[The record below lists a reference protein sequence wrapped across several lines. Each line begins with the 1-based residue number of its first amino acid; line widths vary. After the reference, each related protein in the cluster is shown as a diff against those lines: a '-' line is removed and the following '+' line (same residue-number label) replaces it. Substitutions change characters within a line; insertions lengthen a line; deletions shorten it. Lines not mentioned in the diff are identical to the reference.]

1 MKRLSIALSFTL
13 LLASSLAAQ
22 TRVGLSPER
31 VVTGPFH
38 RPTLAYQS
46 EWKAPAFA
54 AAGRDGHYL
63 MAWAEYD
70 DTTLTRSSLHVAAI
84 DATGAIVPGTRY
96 VAPALRALDPQAQ
109 YPAIAFDGE
118 RFLVAWIDGRFLS
131 RLVAMR
137 FDRDGRPLDAVP
149 QQISLDA
156 GLTYVAVAAGGGEF
170 TIAYSRSD
178 SFRVVAA
185 VARIA
190 ADGTL
195 LERDR
200 TVPGTFGFW
209 RDIESNGT
217 AAFLV
222 SDSSA
227 STTFCALLFCA
238 TASRTFAR
246 IGTPMTPITTP
257 FNSGY
262 SYVLPLGAGVAT
274 DGNRFLAVTWAQNT
288 TATQSGS
295 LIRGQLTDPDGE
307 RFVREFLVAKHPEGS
322 IEAKPGSRI
331 DAVWTGGSYAIVY
344 ELSRGGKLDLYLT
357 FASQIGMALIDP
369 VVVADG
375 NPRTPIVLPLGE
387 SRVLVLYERGNYA
400 RPEIVAR
407 QATLSLRTR
416 AVR

>member
-38 RPTLAYQS
+38 RPTLAS
-46 EWKAPAFA
+46 GEWKAPAFA

-70 DTTLTRSSLHVAAI
+70 DTTFTGSSLHVAAI
-84 DATGAIVPGTRY
+84 DSTGAIVPGTRY
-96 VAPALRALDPQAQ
+96 VAPRLRELNPHAQ

-118 RFLVAWIDGRFLS
+118 RFLVAWIDGRGLS
-131 RLVAMR
+131 RLAAMR
-137 FDRDGRPLDAVP
+137 FDRDGRPIDAVP
-149 QQISLDA
+149 QQISLPA

-170 TIAYSRSD
+170 TIAYSRSG
-178 SFRVVAA
+178 SAA

-200 TVPGTFGFW
+200 TIPGTSGFW

-227 STTFCALLFCA
+227 STTLCIVGLCGSTGL
-238 TASRTFAR
+238 RTFAR
-246 IGTPMTPITTP
+246 IGSPADAITTVSS
-257 FNSGY
+257 SGY

-274 DGNRFLAVTWAQNT
+274 DGQRFLAVDWAQNT

-295 LIRGQLTDPDGE
+295 LIRGQLTDLDGG
-307 RFVREFLVAKHPEGS
+307 RFVREFLVAKHPDGS

-375 NPRTPIVLPLGE
+375 DPQARTPIVLPVGE
-387 SRVLVLYERGNYA
+387 SRVLVLYERGSYA

-407 QATLSLRTR
+407 QATLSLKTR